1 MQEDQT
7 KKRPQQTASDWDHS
21 SHEAFYDYYSRESQE
36 EKTLQ
41 RFRSI
46 RDCAL
51 RIAARDRSKGGPLD
65 VADVGCGA
73 GTQSIMWAELG
84 HRVHGLDINEPLLKL
99 AEKRA
104 AEAGYPIDFQLGTAV
119 KLPWADG
126 TMDVCLVLE
135 LLEHV
140 ADWKSCIN
148 EFARVLR
155 PGGIMVLSTTNKLC
169 PIQQEFNL
177 PLYSW
182 YPAVLKHYFE
192 RLAVT
197 SRPQLANYAK
207 YPAVNW
213 FTFYS
218 LRRVLAE
225 RGFESLDRFDV
236 MDLSNKGALAKGI
249 VGAVRK
255 MPPLRRLAHVA
266 TSGTVVVAVKS
277 PAQVG
282 RK

>member
-1 MQEDQT
+1 MQEDQA
-7 KKRPQQTASDWDHS
+7 KKRPQAASEWDHS
-21 SHEAFYDYYSRESQE
+21 SHEAFYYYYSKESQE

-51 RIAARDRSKGGPLD
+51 RIAGRDRSKEGPLD

-73 GTQSIMWAELG
+73 GTQSMMWAELG
-84 HRVHGLDINEPLLKL
+84 HRVHGLDINEPLLNL

-104 AEAGYPIDFQLGTAV
+104 AEGGYRIDFQLGSAV

-126 TMDVCLVLE
+126 SMDVCLVLE

-140 ADWKSCIN
+140 TDWKGCLN
-148 EFARVLR
+148 EFTRVLR
-155 PGGIMVLSTTNKLC
+155 PGGILVLSTTNKLC

-182 YPAVLKHYFE
+182 YPAILKRYFE

-197 SRPQLANYAK
+197 RRPQLANYAK

-213 FTFYS
+213 FTFYR

-225 RGFESLDRFDV
+225 RGFASLDRFDV
-236 MDLSNKGALAKGI
+236 MDLSKKGALAKGM

-255 MPPLRRLAHVA
+255 APALRWLAHVA

-277 PAQVG
+277 PTQVD